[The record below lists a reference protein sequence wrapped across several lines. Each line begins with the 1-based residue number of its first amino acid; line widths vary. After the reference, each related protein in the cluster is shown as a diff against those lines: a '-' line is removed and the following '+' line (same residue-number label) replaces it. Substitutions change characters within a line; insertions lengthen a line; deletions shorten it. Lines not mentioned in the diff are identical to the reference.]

1 LLSEKIIQGA
11 LALFV
16 IGVCSIEI
24 RGGTAT
30 GVVSSHLSTT
40 IRTVPLT
47 VIVVIVVVV
56 VVAEVFESVV
66 IVIEVPAIASRT
78 VYISNGPRGSQSQL
92 YATPRGVESWVIAG
106 LSQGRSSVTGAINTV
121 TGRGERDASRTRD
134 ASGSSVSRSI
144 ALLHH

>member
-1 LLSEKIIQGA
+1 MLSEKIIQGA

-47 VIVVIVVVV
+47 VIVVIVV